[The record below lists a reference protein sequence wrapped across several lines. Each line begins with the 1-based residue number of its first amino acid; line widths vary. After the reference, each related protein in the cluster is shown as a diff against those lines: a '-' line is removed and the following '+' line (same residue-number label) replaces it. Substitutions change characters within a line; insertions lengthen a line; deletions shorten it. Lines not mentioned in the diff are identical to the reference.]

1 MSNASAPLRSLGD
14 SLDSLRQRIKPT
26 DDRKM
31 RVLRAEL
38 TAYSL
43 ASSLENDVSRD
54 IIDNIIETTNAVASL
69 NPSDRDLFE
78 VVMDRVEKLLLSL
91 GAG

>member
-38 TAYSL
+38 TSYSL
-43 ASSLENDVSRD
+43 ASSLENDVSRNV
-54 IIDNIIETTNAVASL
+54 IDDIIETTNAVASL
-69 NPSDRDLFE
+69 NPSDKDLFE
-78 VVMDRVEKLLLSL
+78 VVMDRVERLLLSL
-91 GAG
+91 EAG

>member
-38 TAYSL
+38 TSYSL

-54 IIDNIIETTNAVASL
+54 VIDDIIETTNAVASL
-69 NPSDRDLFE
+69 NPSGKDLFE
-78 VVMDRVEKLLLSL
+78 VVMDRVERLLLSL
-91 GAG
+91 EAG

>member
-38 TAYSL
+38 VAYSL

-54 IIDNIIETTNAVASL
+54 IIDDIIETTNAVASL
-69 NPSDRDLFE
+69 NPSDKDLFE
-78 VVMDRVEKLLLSL
+78 VVMDRVERLLLSL

>member
-26 DDRKM
+26 DDRKI

-38 TAYSL
+38 AAYSL

-54 IIDNIIETTNAVASL
+54 IIDDIIETTNAVASL
-69 NPSDRDLFE
+69 NPSDKDLFE
-78 VVMDRVEKLLLSL
+78 VVMDRVERLLLSL